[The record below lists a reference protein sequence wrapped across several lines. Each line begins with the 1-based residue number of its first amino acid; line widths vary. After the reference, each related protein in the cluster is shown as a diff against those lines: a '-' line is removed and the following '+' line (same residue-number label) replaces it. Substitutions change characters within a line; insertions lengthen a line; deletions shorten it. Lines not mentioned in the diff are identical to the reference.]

1 MAYKVG
7 NLSINRIFDYK
18 FLQYVKEKE
27 RNVVFSQQIPLE
39 IMVPVV
45 KALPATM
52 EGFLEAPESAQ
63 QARASIYYN
72 FLFIQTVIMCH
83 LNWDKF
89 AL

>member
-1 MAYKVG
+1 MVG

-18 FLQYVKEKE
+18 FLQYVREKE

-45 KALPATM
+45 KVLPATM

-63 QARASIYYN
+63 QARDSIYYN
-72 FLFIQTVIMCH
+72 FFIQTVI
-83 LNWDKF
+83 LPS
-89 AL
+89 